1 MSRNGRHKVLV
12 LGSRGLVGRQVFNEL
27 AKDSANYKVYGTL
40 RDYNDLDSQILNEG
54 GEKILVQDLTRPT
67 ELHLLLNRLEP
78 HSIVNCLS
86 IASHQTASERNL
98 KRTFSLL
105 PQTLAKMAKQKQ
117 ARVVNISSDAVFSG
131 KAALPYSEKNIPD
144 ATDYYGK
151 AKIQGEVDANN
162 VVNLR
167 ASLIGFDPYK
177 KSGLLENFLANEGF
191 TPHANSI
198 FSALPAKKFAII
210 MKQMVLPRN
219 DIYGTFHVG
228 SEPISKSD
236 CLRLIAKHLGHSV
249 NLLNDYSVVMNR
261 ALDTRLFEMT
271 TGYRAQTWQQ
281 LVSFVSD

>member
-12 LGSRGLVGRQVFNEL
+12 LGSRGLVGHQVFNEL
-27 AKDSANYKVYGTL
+27 AKDTENYKVFGTL
-40 RDYNDLDSQILNEG
+40 RGYNEFDSQILNEG
-54 GEKILVQDLTRPT
+54 GEKILVQDLRCPT
-67 ELHLLLNRLEP
+67 ELQLLLNRLKP

-86 IASHQTASERNL
+86 IASHKTASERNL
-98 KRTFSLL
+98 ERTFSLL
-105 PQTLAKMAKQKQ
+105 PQMLAKMAKQKQ

-131 KAALPYSEKNIPD
+131 KATLAYSEKNIPD
-144 ATDYYGK
+144 AMDHYGK
-151 AKIQGEVDANN
+151 AKIHGEVGAKN

-177 KSGLLENFLANEGF
+177 KSGLLENFLASESF
-191 TPHANSI
+191 TPHSNSI

-210 MKQMVLPRN
+210 IKQMVLPRN
-219 DIYGTFHVG
+219 DISGTFHVG
-228 SEPISKSD
+228 SKPISKSD

-249 NLLNDYSVVMNR
+249 NLLNDDSVVINR